1 MAAENGSESMTNVT
15 ESAALGGPSRPT
27 GRHGRRRTLLIVIA
41 ILAVIAIALTGGA
54 MAYAKQYD
62 DRALPGTTILGQDV
76 SGKSAEEIS
85 ALVAKKGEDVTVSVT
100 AGDQKSEVPLAD
112 LGVTVDAD
120 ATGKAALDRDNS
132 LTEVISSTWS
142 GEHPVAPVVS
152 VDDAAVAAFAE
163 GLVPKDKT
171 VPVDAEVVF
180 DEDAQT
186 WNAVPGRDGQGV
198 DPKVLVDTVTQ
209 KAPALESFSVE
220 QPVEKIAP
228 AITTEDAEEI
238 VGTISSLLE
247 QPMSIKGADDSTH
260 EVSAEKRSGWLS
272 VGPDKS
278 GEALKISVDEDAVRE
293 WVSSRASDDAVE
305 AKDGI
310 EQVDEDGKVV
320 KVVAEKKDG
329 LKITNT
335 DAVADELIAA
345 LQGTTPLEAAF
356 ETQKIKAEVN
366 EVDAPKDAEKDK
378 DKKDEDKDA
387 AKDEKSKD
395 EKDKAKDSD
404 EKAPADK
411 PTGEKWIDVNLSNK
425 TVTAYVGDTPVWG
438 PRSIV
443 DGKEGN
449 ETVTGSFEIYQRHD
463 RQDMTNAA
471 YYPKG
476 HEKYYLTPDVPWVQY
491 FHNGYGFHGAPW
503 RSSFGYSGSH
513 GCINMT
519 VSDAKWLYDWAS
531 IGTRVE
537 SHY

>member
-1 MAAENGSESMTNVT
+1 MTNVT
-15 ESAALGGPSRPT
+15 ESAAMGGPSRPT
-27 GRHGRRRTLLIVIA
+27 GRHGRRRALIIVIA
-41 ILAVIAIALTGGA
+41 ILAVIAVALTGGA
-54 MAYAKQYD
+54 MAYAKQFD
-62 DRALPGTTILGQDV
+62 DRALPGTTVLGQDV
-76 SGKSAEEIS
+76 AGKSAEEIS
-85 ALVAKKGEDVTVSVT
+85 ALVAKKGEDVTVAVT
-100 AGDQKSEVPLAD
+100 AGEQEVDASLAD

-120 ATGKAALDRDNS
+120 ATAKAALERESS
-132 LTEVISSTWS
+132 LPDVIASTWS
-142 GEHPVAPVVS
+142 GQHPVAPVVS
-152 VDDAAVAAFAE
+152 VDDAAVAKFAT
-163 GLVPKDKT
+163 GLVPEDKT
-171 VPVDAEVVF
+171 LPVDAEVTF
-180 DEDAQT
+180 DEEAQT
-186 WNAVPGRDGQGV
+186 WNAVPGRSGQGV
-198 DPKVLVDTVTQ
+198 DPQALVDTVKQ
-209 KAPALESFSVE
+209 KAPDLESFSVE
-220 QPVEKIAP
+220 QPLTEIAP
-228 AITTEDAEEI
+228 AITTEEAEKT
-238 VGTISSLLE
+238 VSTISSLLE
-247 QPMSIKGADDSTH
+247 QPMSIQGADDTTH
-260 EVSAEKRSGWLS
+260 EVSAERRSGWLS
-272 VGPDKS
+272 VGPDEA

-293 WVSSRASDDAVE
+293 WVSGRASDDAVE

-356 ETQKIKAEVN
+356 ETQKVKAEVN
-366 EVDAPKDAEKDK
+366 EVDAPKDVDAEKDK
-378 DKKDEDKDA
+378 KDDKDS
-387 AKDEKSKD
+387 AKDDEKSKD

-449 ETVTGSFEIYQRHD
+449 ETATGSFEIYLRYD

-471 YYPKG
+471 YYPKD
-476 HEKYYLTPDVPWVQY
+476 HPKYYLTPDVPWVQY
-491 FHNGYGFHGAPW
+491 FHQGFGFHGAPW

-513 GCINMT
+513 GCINMP